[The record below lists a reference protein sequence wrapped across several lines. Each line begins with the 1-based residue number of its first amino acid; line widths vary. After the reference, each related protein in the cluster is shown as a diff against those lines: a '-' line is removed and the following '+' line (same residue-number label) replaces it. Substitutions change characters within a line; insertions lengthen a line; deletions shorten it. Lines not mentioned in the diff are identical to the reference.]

1 MELASTLLALN
12 DAIFAC
18 MTDRSWP
25 SSSSLPGPYQPLH
38 LVADDFTPIS
48 QSQLVMQAVTILQSV
63 TTTLV
68 SIQQRRDIDDRHVHL
83 QQLNAQLSAYNRRP
97 RQTHPLIALGNDDD
111 LRHGPDLVSGQFQT
125 TVRILILLSS
135 PSPPPQSPPPPPLCP
150 PPSPPPPHHHHHPP
164 PPPSP
169 PPPYPPPSP
178 PSHPPPPP
186 PPPSPPLLLLL
197 LLLLFLVL
205 PPPSPPITAILTY
218 ARTS

>member
-97 RQTHPLIALGNDDD
+97 RHAQLIALGNDDA
-111 LRHGPDLVSGQFQT
+111 LRHDPDLVSGQFQT
-125 TVRILILLSS
+125 TARISNPVCTL
-135 PSPPPQSPPPPPLCP
+135 
-150 PPSPPPPHHHHHPP
+150 
-164 PPPSP
+164 
-169 PPPYPPPSP
+169 Y
-178 PSHPPPPP
+178 
-186 PPPSPPLLLLL
+186 
-197 LLLLFLVL
+197 
-205 PPPSPPITAILTY
+205 
-218 ARTS
+218 